1 MSPPHPDRP
10 LATQGGD
17 EPPGFRRE
25 KDQGCKGLVSLA
37 EDSHA
42 LSQAAAAG
50 RQAVTPAVMPGE
62 LGWAHWFRPGT
73 TVTPFGGFGIDV
85 TLCLAGLEPRG
96 NDQQG

>member
-1 MSPPHPDRP
+1 MQRACECGRGQPRS
-10 LATQGGD
+10 
-17 EPPGFRRE
+17 EP
-25 KDQGCKGLVSLA
+25 
-37 EDSHA
+37 
-42 LSQAAAAG
+42 AAAAG
-50 RQAVTPAVMPGE
+50 RQAVTPAVTPGE

>member
-1 MSPPHPDRP
+1 MREEARGAVGHGAEGLLPQMSPPHPDRP

-42 LSQAAAAG
+42 LSRQQQLAG
-50 RQAVTPAVMPGE
+50 R
-62 LGWAHWFRPGT
+62 R
-73 TVTPFGGFGIDV
+73 
-85 TLCLAGLEPRG
+85 
-96 NDQQG
+96 